1 MARADGSVLI
11 GRHRHLV
18 TAEAVVRVVIDRAVL
33 VLLRRARVLGMV
45 VVTVCVL
52 RLVERPFGV
61 ARVRARKARRLAG
74 KHAEQQKPWEKP
86 AHESGGICPRESDPA
101 REKQDARGGGGFP
114 AWTARRMF
122 HHRGMSDAT
131 NATGV
136 KLVFPVTG
144 APAEVLEIQSSAP
157 REPGPGEV
165 LVRMCAAPIN
175 PADLNTIEGTYGV
188 KLELPATPGIEG
200 SGVVEVSND
209 EGFSPG
215 DAVIFLKRADTW
227 ATHTTVPASSLFKL
241 PAGIDPVQAA
251 MLKVNPATAWQL
263 LHGFADLEAGDWI
276 VQNLGNSA
284 VGRCVIQL
292 ARELGIRTISFVR
305 SEDQFADLRALGADE
320 VLLDDDGGLAKAKE
334 LLGGPSAKLAFNAVG
349 GDSALRLMKL
359 LGKGGTHVTYGAMAK
374 KPITLPNGLLL
385 FQDIRLRGL
394 WVTRWVDGASPEEV
408 SGVYQK
414 LAGFM
419 SAGKLI
425 QPVDS
430 TYPPE
435 EWKQALTR
443 LDAPDRN
450 GKVLFRM

>member
-1 MARADGSVLI
+1 MSETAD
-11 GRHRHLV
+11 
-18 TAEAVVRVVIDRAVL
+18 
-33 VLLRRARVLGMV
+33 
-45 VVTVCVL
+45 
-52 RLVERPFGV
+52 P
-61 ARVRARKARRLAG
+61 
-74 KHAEQQKPWEKP
+74 
-86 AHESGGICPRESDPA
+86 
-101 REKQDARGGGGFP
+101 
-114 AWTARRMF
+114 
-122 HHRGMSDAT
+122 
-131 NATGV
+131 TGV
-136 KLVFPVTG
+136 RLVFPKTG
-144 APAEVLEIQSSAP
+144 APAEVLEVESFQP
-157 REPGPGEV
+157 RTPGSGEV
-165 LVRMCAAPIN
+165 RVRMNAAPIN

-200 SGVVEVSND
+200 SGVVEVS
-209 EGFSPG
+209 GSPDFAAG
-215 DAVIFLKRADTW
+215 DPVIFLKRSDTW
-227 ATHTTVPASSLFKL
+227 ATHTTVPASCLFKL

-263 LHGFADLEAGDWI
+263 LHGFAKLGAGDWI

-305 SEDQFADLRALGADE
+305 REEQFADLKALGADE
-320 VLLDDDGGLAKAKE
+320 VLLDDDAGLAAAKE
-334 LLGGPSAKLAFNAVG
+334 LLGGPTAKLAFNAVG

-394 WVTRWVDGASPEEV
+394 WVTRWVDGATSEEV
-408 SGVYQK
+408 TAVYQK
-414 LAGFM
+414 LAGLVGE
-419 SAGKLI
+419 GKLV

-430 TYPPE
+430 TFPLAS
-435 EWKQALTR
+435 WGDALAR